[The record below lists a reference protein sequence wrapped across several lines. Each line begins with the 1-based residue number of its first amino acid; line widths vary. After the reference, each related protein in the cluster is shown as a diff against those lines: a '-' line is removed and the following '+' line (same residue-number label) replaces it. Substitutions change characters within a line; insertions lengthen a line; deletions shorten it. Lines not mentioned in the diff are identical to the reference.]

1 MKKEL
6 KVFDSSIDS
15 GFKII
20 FNLNNSMSLKYNSKD
35 FNSVEYMLSDPS
47 INDIL
52 IKPKNPFKLTFYE
65 KSVLN
70 VTIML
75 TLDCNFRCPYCF
87 ETLKKENIS
96 NKLQNIVHFI
106 TNFLVDNDIK
116 HLNINWFGG
125 EPLLEILN
133 IEKVYNSIYPLCK
146 LKGISYDSTITT
158 NGYLLSKHIYKKLK
172 NMQVS
177 TFQITIDGIEQI
189 HNKYRYLIN
198 GKGTFNKIVTNL
210 LTILEDDTSD
220 TTFVIRTNCSD
231 DTLDYMPEYFDFFIN
246 KFGGYNNVMAD
257 FHQVTNFSNNCKSE
271 VQDTKK
277 IIDLIN
283 DFVSIGGNHVPILW
297 RLYSKNGCLAF
308 DKNCFVIYPNG
319 KISKCSVDS
328 DSTRVKLGFV
338 DDYLSVKNAND
349 NIVFSEYEEC
359 QECDFSHFCE
369 NGDCLIY
376 EELNKKPRCVFF
388 KDFFDIIIE
397 ILEKQDLIDYTL
409 E

>member
-158 NGYLLSKHIYKKLK
+158 NGYLLSKHIY
-172 NMQVS
+172 
-177 TFQITIDGIEQI
+177 
-189 HNKYRYLIN
+189 
-198 GKGTFNKIVTNL
+198 
-210 LTILEDDTSD
+210 
-220 TTFVIRTNCSD
+220 IRN
-231 DTLDYMPEYFDFFIN
+231 
-246 KFGGYNNVMAD
+246 
-257 FHQVTNFSNNCKSE
+257 
-271 VQDTKK
+271 
-277 IIDLIN
+277 
-283 DFVSIGGNHVPILW
+283 
-297 RLYSKNGCLAF
+297 
-308 DKNCFVIYPNG
+308 
-319 KISKCSVDS
+319 
-328 DSTRVKLGFV
+328 
-338 DDYLSVKNAND
+338 
-349 NIVFSEYEEC
+349 
-359 QECDFSHFCE
+359 
-369 NGDCLIY
+369 
-376 EELNKKPRCVFF
+376 
-388 KDFFDIIIE
+388 
-397 ILEKQDLIDYTL
+397 
-409 E
+409 